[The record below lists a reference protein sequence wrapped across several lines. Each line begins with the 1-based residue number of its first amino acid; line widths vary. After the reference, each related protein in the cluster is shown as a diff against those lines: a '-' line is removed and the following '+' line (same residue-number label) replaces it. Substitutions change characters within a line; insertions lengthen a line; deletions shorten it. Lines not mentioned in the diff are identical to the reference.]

1 MPSQIKIG
9 LGQYSDKGRKAVNQD
24 FHGAYLPC
32 EPLLSTKG
40 IAVAIADGISSSQVS
55 QIASETSIRSFLDDY
70 ACTSEAWSVKKSAMQ
85 VLSACNSWLL
95 SQTRQSEYR
104 YDKNKGYVTTFSAVI
119 LKSNIAH
126 LIHIGDS
133 RIYLLKAKQLKQ
145 LTTDHRIQVS
155 SQQSHL
161 TKALGVQPH
170 LDVEYNSLKI
180 DQGDVLILATDGI
193 YEHVSADFLKQTINN
208 NLADLN
214 QAAKQI
220 AQEAYQAGSQDN
232 LTIQIIHVE
241 KLPNLDASQLYQTY
255 SQLPFAPELKAR
267 MLFDGYR
274 IIRALH
280 ISSRSHIYL
289 ATDESSQTQV
299 VLKIPSVDLRN
310 EAAYLERFLLEQW
323 IANRLD
329 SPFILKTHRPNR
341 APNFIYIA
349 YEYVNAQTLTQWMLD
364 NPTPTLKQVRSVL
377 TQIAK
382 GLQAFHRLE
391 MLHQDIRPDNIM
403 IDDTGSIKIIDFGA
417 VRVAGIDELNS
428 QIEQPYLLGTAQY
441 MAPEYFVGEQA
452 DTNAD
457 LYSLAA
463 IGYQMLT
470 QRLPYG
476 DKVARARHKKAQNQ
490 LIYKSL
496 LTDKTE
502 LPHWIDPVFKK
513 ALAPN
518 PAKRYDCLSEFIFDL
533 HQPNQSF
540 LAQHKKAMIERNPI
554 AFWQCVSALLFCLSL
569 YLLAN

>member
-1 MPSQIKIG
+1 MQSQLKLS
-9 LGQYSDKGRKAVNQD
+9 LGQYSDKGRKPVNQD
-24 FHGAYLPC
+24 FHGAYLPA

-70 ACTSEAWSVKKSAMQ
+70 ACTSEAWSVKKSAFQ

-95 SQTRQSEYR
+95 SQTNQTEYK
-104 YDKNKGYVTTFSAVI
+104 YDKNKGYVTTFSSVI
-119 LKSNIAH
+119 FKANTAH

-133 RIYLLKAKQLKQ
+133 RIYLLRAKQLKQ
-145 LTTDHRIQVS
+145 LTSDHRVRVN

-170 LDVEYNSLKI
+170 LDADYHSLELHP
-180 DQGDVLILATDGI
+180 GDIFILATDGI
-193 YEHVSADFLKQTINN
+193 YEHVTANYLQQNIKD
-208 NLADLN
+208 NLQNLN
-214 QAAKQI
+214 QAAEQI
-220 AQEAYQAGSQDN
+220 ANQAYQAGSQDN
-232 LTIQIIHVE
+232 LTIQIVHVE
-241 KLPNLDASQLYQTY
+241 QLANLDASQLYQTY
-255 SQLPFAPELKAR
+255 HQLPFAPELKAR

-289 ATDESSQTQV
+289 ATDESCQTQV
-299 VLKIPSVDLRN
+299 VLKVPSVDLRN
-310 EAAYLERFLLEQW
+310 EPAYLERFLLEQW

-329 SPFILKTHRPNR
+329 SPFVLKTHRPNR

-349 YEYVNAQTLTQWMLD
+349 YEYVNAQTLTQWMRD
-364 NPTPTLKQVRSVL
+364 NPKPSLKQVRSVL

-417 VRVAGIDELNS
+417 VSVAGIDELNS
-428 QIEQPYLLGTAQY
+428 RIEQPYLLGTAQY
-441 MAPEYFVGEQA
+441 MAPEYFIGEQA
-452 DTNAD
+452 EFNAD

-470 QRLPYG
+470 QQLPYG
-476 DKVARARHKKAQNQ
+476 AKVARARHKKAQNQ
-490 LIYKSL
+490 LVYKSL
-496 LTDKTE
+496 LTDETE
-502 LPHWIDPVFKK
+502 LPSWIDPVFKK

-518 PAKRYDCLSEFIFDL
+518 PAKRYNCLSEFIFDL
-533 HQPNQSF
+533 HQPNKSF
-540 LAQHKKAMIERNPI
+540 LAQHKKAIIERNPI
-554 AFWQCVSALLFCLSL
+554 AFWQSISAILFCLVL
-569 YLLAN
+569 YLLAR